1 MIPQVQI
8 VLSGIAR
15 SALMDFGA
23 AATTRYAGFTAEIMS
38 ALLMMI
44 GQEHDRAAARLQEEN
59 EALVSL
65 FHGAAPSLEDKSL
78 QAECMAT
85 SAAAASLHVGDLR
98 QRNTELRQLL
108 IRLHARVE
116 DEGGPAA
123 REIEANIWA
132 ELVASTR
139 RRHLD
144 LSNG

>member
-1 MIPQVQI
+1 MIPDVQI

-15 SALMDFGA
+15 SALMDLGA
-23 AATTRYAGFTAEIMS
+23 TATTRYAGFTAELMS

-65 FHGAAPSLEDKSL
+65 FHGAASSVADKSL
-78 QAECMAT
+78 QAQCAAT
-85 SAAAASLHVGDLR
+85 TAAAPSLRVSDLR
-98 QRNTELRQLL
+98 QRNTELRALL
-108 IRLHARVE
+108 IRLHIHVEGRDGDGAR
-116 DEGGPAA
+116 D
-123 REIEANIWA
+123 IEAKVWS